1 MTKRNLW
8 TKIISILCLCIII
21 GSHPVLNVMALE
33 TDETGGLYSKDT
45 GKTYYFDEISEYKKI
60 TLEDFGF
67 KGATTITG
75 DEIVK
80 FLSNDSLHGVELE
93 GIFNFSIG
101 IEQNFLL
108 IGGEGMGL
116 WLIPQEDG
124 VLRFAHV
131 DADED
136 HHHPV
141 DCNKYWTITDGDLR
155 VAGIRNVSLT
165 GSDFKLN
172 LKFQF
177 EKPNAKISAL
187 KVVVTINDTV
197 EDFFVIDDVPVDTMK
212 QTIHAK
218 AKAPMTLT
226 AGEYKAP
233 VTLTDEV
240 ETMEEKVNWD
250 MIIIGIAG
258 GTMVILV
265 GCGVCVTLMNSRKK
279 KERK

>member
-1 MTKRNLW
+1 MKKRNLW
-8 TKIISILCLCIII
+8 TKIISILCLCVII
-21 GSHPVLNVMALE
+21 GSYSVLNVIALE
-33 TDETGGLYSKDT
+33 TDETGGLYSKET
-45 GKTYYFDEISEYKKI
+45 GKTYYFDEITEYKKI

-67 KGATTITG
+67 EGATTISD

-80 FLSNDSLHGVELE
+80 VLSDDSLHGVELE
-93 GIFNFSIG
+93 GIFKFSIG
-101 IEQNFLL
+101 LEQNIVL
-108 IGGEGMGL
+108 IGGDGMGL

-124 VLRFAHV
+124 VLRFAHI
-131 DADED
+131 DADAG
-136 HHHPV
+136 HRHPV
-141 DCNKYWTITDGDLR
+141 DCDKYWTITDGDLR

-177 EKPNAKISAL
+177 EKPKAKISAL
-187 KVVVTINDTV
+187 KVIVTINDTV

-233 VTLTDEV
+233 ATATNTV
-240 ETMEEKVNWD
+240 ETVEEKVNWD

-258 GTMVILV
+258 GAMVILV
-265 GCGVCVTLMNSRKK
+265 GCGVCATLMNSRKK

>member
-1 MTKRNLW
+1 
-8 TKIISILCLCIII
+8 
-21 GSHPVLNVMALE
+21 MALE
-33 TDETGGLYSKDT
+33 TDETGGLYSTDT
-45 GKTYYFDEISEYKKI
+45 GKTYYFDEISQYKKI

-67 KGATTITG
+67 EGATTIAG
-75 DEIVK
+75 DKIVK
-80 FLSNDSLHGVELE
+80 VLSNDSLHGVELE

-101 IEQNFLL
+101 IEQNMVL
-108 IGGEGMGL
+108 IGGDGVGL
-116 WLIPQEDG
+116 WLIPQQDG
-124 VLRFAHV
+124 VLRFAHI
-131 DADED
+131 AAEED

-141 DCNKYWTITDGDLR
+141 DCDKYWVITDGDLR

-187 KVVVTINDTV
+187 KVIVTINDTV

-212 QTIHAK
+212 QTIHAE

-233 VTLTDEV
+233 VSETDKV
-240 ETMEEKVNWD
+240 ESVEEKMNWD
-250 MIIIGIAG
+250 MIIISIAG
-258 GTMVILV
+258 GGMIILV
-265 GCGVCVTLMNSRKK
+265 GCGVCATLMKSRKK